1 MDDIK
6 FMGLFVM
13 IAIVIFI
20 IFRCYFIKKEKEE
33 KEFEEYKEKLY
44 KKYEIEKA
52 RIRKE
57 KSIEWN
63 SKIQNGFSEKVKYK
77 TNRPIKILVGDYTT
91 SMAPI
96 TNSALKIMGI
106 ETEVV
111 PTASD
116 VIERIESGNKYDAI
130 ITNNVYPNGESGY
143 MVLSKLKEE
152 NNYNIPIVI
161 LTVDQ
166 NARKKYLEQGFDEY
180 ISKPLDEE
188 KIKKYLKN
196 VIGNLEFKEL

>member
-13 IAIVIFI
+13 IVIVIFI
-20 IFRCYFIKKEKEE
+20 IFRCYLIKKEKEE

-63 SKIQNGFSEKVKYK
+63 SKIQNEFSEKVKYK

-130 ITNNVYPNGESGY
+130 ITNNVYPNGESGC

>member
-6 FMGLFVM
+6 FMGIFAM
-13 IAIVIFI
+13 IVIVIFI
-20 IFRCYFIKKEKEE
+20 IFRWYLIKKEKEE

-63 SKIQNGFSEKVKYK
+63 SKIQNEFSEKVKYK

>member
-1 MDDIK
+1 M
-6 FMGLFVM
+6 
-13 IAIVIFI
+13 
-20 IFRCYFIKKEKEE
+20 
-33 KEFEEYKEKLY
+33 
-44 KKYEIEKA
+44 
-52 RIRKE
+52 
-57 KSIEWN
+57 
-63 SKIQNGFSEKVKYK
+63 KV
-77 TNRPIKILVGDYTT
+77 R
-91 SMAPI
+91 
-96 TNSALKIMGI
+96 
-106 ETEVV
+106 
-111 PTASD
+111 
-116 VIERIESGNKYDAI
+116 YDAI

>member
-6 FMGLFVM
+6 FMGIFAM
-13 IAIVIFI
+13 IVIVIFI
-20 IFRCYFIKKEKEE
+20 IFRWYLIKKEKEE

-63 SKIQNGFSEKVKYK
+63 SKIQNEFSEKVKYK
-77 TNRPIKILVGDYTT
+77 TNRTIKILVGDYTT